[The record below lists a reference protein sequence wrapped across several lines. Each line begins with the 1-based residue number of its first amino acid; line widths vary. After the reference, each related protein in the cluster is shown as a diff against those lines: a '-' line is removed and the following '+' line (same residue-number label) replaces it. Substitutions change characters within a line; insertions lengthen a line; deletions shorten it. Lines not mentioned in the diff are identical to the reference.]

1 AGEVRA
7 LDGVTLDVA
16 RSSVQG
22 LVGFSGAGKST
33 LLRTTN
39 LLERPDSGSV
49 LVDGVDVTTL
59 DRTELRRR
67 RRGIGMVF
75 QHFNLLVQATV
86 LQNVE
91 LALEGTGLSRRR
103 RRERALE
110 CLSILDVE
118 DKAHAYPAALS
129 GGQKQRVGIA
139 RALAN
144 RPQLLL
150 CDEPT
155 SAVDP
160 QTTGLVLGYLR
171 RINVELGIT
180 IVVVT
185 HEMDVVRAICDDV
198 VVMEAGR
205 VVERFDPRVEG
216 LVPTS
221 RIGRFLVED
230 RIRVDLPET
239 AGVGAG
245 PSTSSAPS
253 PTWSSR
259 SGRRCTC
266 SRSAGRS
273 ASRSA

>member
-1 AGEVRA
+1 VIRYENVTKTFRTAAGEVRA

-230 RIRVDLPET
+230 GIRVDLPET
-239 AGVGAG
+239 AGVGA
-245 PSTSSAPS
+245 
-253 PTWSSR
+253 
-259 SGRRCTC
+259 
-266 SRSAGRS
+266 
-273 ASRSA
+273 